1 MNRFCRKVTTPQVM
15 PSGTG
20 YTVSMKSS
28 KKIGTLLLM
37 KMPTRMQEVYRMAA
51 QKKQSKKGKDN
62 IELKFSKLHSTQIKA
77 NGGVFFSGKGYWSEA
92 VTAVFWLHQVMTV
105 IK

>member
-1 MNRFCRKVTTPQVM
+1 MTRFPKKVTTPQVM

-28 KKIGTLLLM
+28 KNIGTLLLM

-51 QKKQSKKGKDN
+51 KEQNKKQN
-62 IELKFSKLHSTQIKA
+62 SKLTFIC
-77 NGGVFFSGKGYWSEA
+77 N
-92 VTAVFWLHQVMTV
+92 
-105 IK
+105 

>member
-1 MNRFCRKVTTPQVM
+1 MKRFCRKVTTPQVM

-37 KMPTRMQEVYRMAA
+37 KMPTRMQDVYRMAA
-51 QKKQSKKGKDN
+51 QKRKIKGK
-62 IELKFSKLHSTQIKA
+62 TQ
-77 NGGVFFSGKGYWSEA
+77 Y
-92 VTAVFWLHQVMTV
+92 
-105 IK
+105 